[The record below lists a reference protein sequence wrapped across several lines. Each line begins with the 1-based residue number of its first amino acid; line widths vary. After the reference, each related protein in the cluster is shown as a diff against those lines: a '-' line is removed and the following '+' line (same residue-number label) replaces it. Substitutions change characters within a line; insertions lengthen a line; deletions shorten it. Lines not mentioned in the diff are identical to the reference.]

1 MKERQVELME
11 LKERIQRNDYRVDPD
26 VVAEAIV
33 RRILRR
39 SLRTQD
45 VSERVLEAPQGPAVR
60 ALQRQA

>member
-1 MKERQVELME
+1 MTQRQVELME
-11 LKERIQRNDYRVDPD
+11 LKQRVQRNDYRVDPD

-39 SLRTQD
+39 ALRTQD
-45 VSERVLEAPQGPAVR
+45 LSERVLVAPQGLTVR